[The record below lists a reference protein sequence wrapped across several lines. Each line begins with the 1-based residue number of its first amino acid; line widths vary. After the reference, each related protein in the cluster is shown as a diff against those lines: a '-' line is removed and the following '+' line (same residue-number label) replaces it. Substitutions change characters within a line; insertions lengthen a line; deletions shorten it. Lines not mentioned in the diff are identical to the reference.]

1 MYFLVQDDTP
11 SEQAHVACWQQG
23 TYICGCSRIHLG
35 GHEILIDDI
44 PEFGCLFCL
53 KLILCQCK
61 FTRVGTMKIEKA
73 CMPVVR
79 SV

>member
-1 MYFLVQDDTP
+1 M
-11 SEQAHVACWQQG
+11 
-23 TYICGCSRIHLG
+23 
-35 GHEILIDDI
+35 IDDI